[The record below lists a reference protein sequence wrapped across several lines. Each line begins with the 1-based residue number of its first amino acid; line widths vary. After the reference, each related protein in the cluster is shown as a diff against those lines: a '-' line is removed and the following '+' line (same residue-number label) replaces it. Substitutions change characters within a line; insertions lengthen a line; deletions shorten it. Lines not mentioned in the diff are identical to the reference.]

1 MHQVQIDTPTPAG
14 PPPALP
20 PADPC
25 PGGRFTP
32 PAIARTACGN
42 DRHSLRARFLRAGSD
57 AVDDRE
63 LLELLLSRFHA
74 AGNAGLLAA
83 SLLDTFGSPARVLAA
98 HPDRLRSVD
107 GLSEAGVCAIK
118 TAEALGIR
126 LAPAELPERPRPGF
140 DDYGKV
146 LDYCRT
152 LAGHKPVEQ
161 FHVLFLDTRN
171 RLIRQECHQVGT
183 INHAPAYPREICIRA
198 LQLAATALIAIHNHP
213 SGLCE
218 PSKADID
225 MTLKIRDAAKTIGVT
240 LHDHIIVAAPDAL
253 SFKARGLL

>member
-20 PADPC
+20 PADPR

-74 AGNAGLLAA
+74 AGNAGVLAA

-126 LAPAELPERPRPGF
+126 LARAELPERLRPGF
-140 DDYGKV
+140 DNYGKV

-152 LAGHKPVEQ
+152 LTGHKPVGR
-161 FHVLFLDTRN
+161 VGPK
-171 RLIRQECHQVGT
+171 RLIDLTADRFLRPALRTGR
-183 INHAPAYPREICIRA
+183 APFVMHPA
-198 LQLAATALIAIHNHP
+198 LQRL
-213 SGLCE
+213 SRSQE
-218 PSKADID
+218 PSSI
-225 MTLKIRDAAKTIGVT
+225 
-240 LHDHIIVAAPDAL
+240 
-253 SFKARGLL
+253 

>member
-1 MHQVQIDTPTPAG
+1 MHQVQIDIPTPAG
-14 PPPALP
+14 PPPDP
-20 PADPC
+20 PAADPC

-42 DRHSLRARFLRAGSD
+42 DRHSLRARFLHAGSD

-74 AGNAGLLAA
+74 AGNAGVLAA

-152 LAGHKPVEQ
+152 LAGHKPVGR
-161 FHVLFLDTRN
+161 VGPK
-171 RLIRQECHQVGT
+171 RLIDLTADRFLRPALRTGR
-183 INHAPAYPREICIRA
+183 APFVMHPA
-198 LQLAATALIAIHNHP
+198 LQRL
-213 SGLCE
+213 SRSQE
-218 PSKADID
+218 PSSI
-225 MTLKIRDAAKTIGVT
+225 
-240 LHDHIIVAAPDAL
+240 
-253 SFKARGLL
+253 